1 MLYMLNLASHVNNIS
16 IKQEKYKRQPIEWGK
31 YLQIIYLIKGLY
43 LEYIKK
49 LTQKKHKYFKNNT
62 TQL

>member
-16 IKQEKYKRQPIEWGK
+16 IKQEKYKRQPIGWGK